1 MGFSTGPFLKA
12 ALFCQDAIE
21 GKDNVF
27 TLVRI
32 VDVITHTAQG
42 PAVPDEMPPIQHG
55 LKMVIMIAPGM
66 ARGRHSLKIEA
77 ENPMGL
83 RATDRVFIVTIH
95 FEEGRT
101 ANLIIDSV
109 FTFELEGTYLFHV
122 SLDDDHLTTMP
133 LTIRYNRVMTGN

>member
-1 MGFSTGPFLKA
+1 MKVA
-12 ALFCQDAIE
+12 CFCENAIE
-21 GKDNVF
+21 GKDGVF

-42 PAVPDEMPPIQHG
+42 RAVSDEMPPVQYG

-66 ARGRHSLKIEA
+66 ARGRHTLTIET
-77 ENPMGL
+77 ESPMGL
-83 RATDRVFIVTIH
+83 RATDQVFSVSIH

-101 ANLIIDSV
+101 ANLIIDFA

-133 LTIRYNRVMTGN
+133 LTIRYNRIMAGS